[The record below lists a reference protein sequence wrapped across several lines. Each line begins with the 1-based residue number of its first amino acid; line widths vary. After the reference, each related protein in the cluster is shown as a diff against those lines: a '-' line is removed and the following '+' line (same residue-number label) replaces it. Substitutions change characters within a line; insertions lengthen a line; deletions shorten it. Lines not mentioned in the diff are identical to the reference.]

1 MADYIRD
8 RIAQIEFLP
17 SLPGIAGEVMKVI
30 EDPRS
35 SASDLVRHLD
45 PSLAGE
51 VLKAANSAYC
61 GKKNFRHIESVEQ
74 AVAAIGYSGLSSI
87 ILHTPL
93 LSMIDGE
100 DTLFDRNGFVRHSLS
115 CAVLA
120 ETVASAFA
128 LGNPKAAHLSGMLHD
143 IGIIIVY
150 QFFKEEWRK
159 INVLMEQRA
168 WGRPEA
174 ERAVLGMD
182 HANIGSMLLE
192 LWDLPET
199 ILESVRFHH
208 LREEGGERGEL
219 YAIWLADNLAMQIDF
234 DKDFM
239 DFETFFRKQREFL
252 QSEMPERYL
261 LNHDVDLFETAYDKL
276 KEIESVWGSLFGG
289 EG

>member
-1 MADYIRD
+1 
-8 RIAQIEFLP
+8 
-17 SLPGIAGEVMKVI
+17 
-30 EDPRS
+30 
-35 SASDLVRHLD
+35 
-45 PSLAGE
+45 
-51 VLKAANSAYC
+51 
-61 GKKNFRHIESVEQ
+61 VEQ

-87 ILHTPL
+87 IPQMPF

-100 DTLFDRNGFVRHSLS
+100 NTLFDRKGFVRHSLS
-115 CAVLA
+115 CAVFA
-120 ETVASAFA
+120 ETVASVFG
-128 LGNPKAAHLSGMLHD
+128 LGNPKAAHLSGTLHD

-150 QFFKEEWRK
+150 QFFKEEWQK

-174 ERAVLGMD
+174 ERVVLGTD

-192 LWDLPET
+192 LWGLPET
-199 ILESVRFHH
+199 IVESVRLHH
-208 LREEGGERGEL
+208 LREEIGGRGEA
-219 YAIWLADNLAMQIDF
+219 YAVRLADNLTMQTYF

-261 LNHDVDLFETAYDKL
+261 LKHDVELFETAYEKL
-276 KEIESVWGSLFGG
+276 KEIERFSGSPNGR

>member
-17 SLPGIAGEVMKVI
+17 TLPCIAGDVMKVI
-30 EDPRS
+30 GNPKS

-51 VLKAANSAYC
+51 VLKAANGAYC
-61 GKKNFRHIESVEQ
+61 GRKNFRRIESVEQ
-74 AVAAIGYSGLSSI
+74 AVTAIGYSEVSSI
-87 ILHTPL
+87 ILHTPF

-100 DTLFDRNGFVRHSLS
+100 DTLFDRKGFVRHSLS

-120 ETVASAFA
+120 ETVASAFG

-143 IGIIIVY
+143 IGIIIIY
-150 QFFKEEWRK
+150 QFFREEWQK
-159 INVLMEQRA
+159 INVLMEQKA

-174 ERAVLGMD
+174 EREVLGMD

-192 LWDLPET
+192 MWALPET
-199 ILESVRFHH
+199 IIESVRFHH
-208 LREEGGERGEL
+208 LRQEKGERGEL
-219 YAIWLADNLAMQIDF
+219 DAVWLADNLAMQTDF
-234 DKDFM
+234 DGNFE
-239 DFETFFRKQREFL
+239 DFETFFRRQREFL
-252 QSEMPERYL
+252 ESEMPGRYL
-261 LNHDVDLFETAYDKL
+261 LSHDMDLFETAYDKL
-276 KEIESVWGSLFGG
+276 KEIERFCGSLFGG

>member
-17 SLPGIAGEVMKVI
+17 TLPCIIGQVMEVI

-35 SASDLVRHLD
+35 SASDLVRRLD

-51 VLKAANSAYC
+51 VLKAANNAYC
-61 GKKNFRHIESVEQ
+61 GKKNFPHIESVEQ
-74 AVAAIGYSGLSSI
+74 AVTAIGYSGLSSI

-93 LSMIDGE
+93 LSMTDGE
-100 DTLFDRNGFVRHSLS
+100 ETLFDLKGFVRHSLS

-120 ETVASAFA
+120 EAVASAFA

-174 ERAVLGMD
+174 ERAVLGTD
-182 HANIGSMLLE
+182 HAGVGSMLLE
-192 LWDLPET
+192 LWDLPDA
-199 ILESVRFHH
+199 IVESVRFHH
-208 LREEGGERGEL
+208 LREKRGEGGEL
-219 YAIWLADNLAMQIDF
+219 YAVWLADNLAMRIDF

-261 LNHDVDLFETAYDKL
+261 LNHDVELFERAYDTL
-276 KEIESVWGSLFGG
+276 KEIESVCGSLFGG
-289 EG
+289 KG

>member
-1 MADYIRD
+1 MVDYIRD

-17 SLPGIAGEVMKVI
+17 TFPCVAGEVMKII

-35 SASDLVRHLD
+35 SASDLVTHMD
-45 PSLAGE
+45 PSLVGE
-51 VLKAANSAYC
+51 VLRAANSAYC
-61 GKKNFRHIESVEQ
+61 GRETFRRSESVEQ

-87 ILHTPL
+87 IPQMPF

-100 DTLFDRNGFVRHSLS
+100 NTLFDRKGFVRHSLS
-115 CAVLA
+115 CAVFA
-120 ETVASAFA
+120 ETVASVFG
-128 LGNPKAAHLSGMLHD
+128 LGNPKAAHLSGTLHD

-150 QFFKEEWRK
+150 QFFKEEWQK

-174 ERAVLGMD
+174 ERVVLGTD

-199 ILESVRFHH
+199 ILESVWFHH

-234 DKDFM
+234 DKDLM

-261 LNHDVDLFETAYDKL
+261 LNNDVDLFETAYGKL
-276 KEIESVWGSLFGG
+276 KEIEDISGSLFGG
-289 EG
+289 EE

>member
-17 SLPGIAGEVMKVI
+17 TLPGIAGNAMKI
-30 EDPRS
+30 IDDPRS

-51 VLKAANSAYC
+51 VLKAANSAYS
-61 GKKNFRHIESVEQ
+61 GKKNFRRIDSVEQ

-100 DTLFDRNGFVRHSLS
+100 DTLFDRRGFVRHSLS

-120 ETVASAFA
+120 ETVAAAFG

-150 QFFKEEWRK
+150 QFFKEEWRE
-159 INVLMEQRA
+159 IDVLMEQRGWA
-168 WGRPEA
+168 RPEA
-174 ERAVLGMD
+174 ERAVLGTD
-182 HANIGSMLLE
+182 HAGIGAMLLE
-192 LWDLPET
+192 LWDLPKR
-199 ILESVRFHH
+199 S
-208 LREEGGERGEL
+208 
-219 YAIWLADNLAMQIDF
+219 
-234 DKDFM
+234 
-239 DFETFFRKQREFL
+239 
-252 QSEMPERYL
+252 
-261 LNHDVDLFETAYDKL
+261 
-276 KEIESVWGSLFGG
+276 
-289 EG
+289 

>member
-1 MADYIRD
+1 MTDYIRD

-17 SLPGIAGEVMKVI
+17 TIPCVAGEVMKI
-30 EDPRS
+30 IDNPRS

-45 PSLAGE
+45 PSLTGE

-61 GKKNFRHIESVEQ
+61 GRKNFRHIDSVEQ

-100 DTLFDRNGFVRHSLS
+100 DTLFDRKGFVRHSLS

-120 ETVASAFA
+120 ETVASAFG

-143 IGIIIVY
+143 VGIIVVY
-150 QFFKEEWRK
+150 QFFKEEWQQ
-159 INVLMEQRA
+159 INVLMAQRDL
-168 WGRPEA
+168 GRPEA
-174 ERAVLGMD
+174 ERAVLGTD
-182 HANIGSMLLE
+182 HANIGAMLLE

-199 ILESVRFHH
+199 IVKSVRFHH
-208 LREEGGERGEL
+208 LPEERDERGEA
-219 YAIWLADNLAMQIDF
+219 YAVWLADNLAMQTDF
-234 DKDFM
+234 DKDLM
-239 DFETFFRKQREFL
+239 EFETFFRKQREFL

-261 LNHDVDLFETAYDKL
+261 LNHDVDLFETAYGKL
-276 KEIESVWGSLFGG
+276 KEIENVSGSLFGG

>member
-17 SLPGIAGEVMKVI
+17 TLPCIAGEAMKVI
-30 EDPRS
+30 GDPRS

-51 VLKAANSAYC
+51 VLKAANSTYC
-61 GKKNFRHIESVEQ
+61 GRKNFRRIESVEQ

-100 DTLFDRNGFVRHSLS
+100 DTLFDRKGFVRHSLS

-120 ETVASAFA
+120 ETVASAFG

-150 QFFKEEWRK
+150 QFFKEDWQK
-159 INVLMEQRA
+159 INVLMEQRG
-168 WGRPEA
+168 WERPKA
-174 ERAVLGMD
+174 ERAVLGTD
-182 HANIGSMLLE
+182 HARIGSMLLE

-199 ILESVRFHH
+199 IVESVRFHH
-208 LREEGGERGEL
+208 LREERGERGEL
-219 YAIWLADNLAMQIDF
+219 YAVWLADNLAMQTYF

-261 LNHDVDLFETAYDKL
+261 LTHDVDLFETAYDKL
-276 KEIESVWGSLFGG
+276 KEIERFCGSLFGG